1 MNVVRRRN
9 DWKSLARYSLSEGVS
24 KALPSQAILEK
35 VLRGLGTMCIITAF
49 FIVQQHFLYFLNN
62 FRNLIFYR
70 NFFYTVP
77 LGFSYHS
84 PDTDLR

>member
-1 MNVVRRRN
+1 M
-9 DWKSLARYSLSEGVS
+9 LANYENGWY
-24 KALPSQAILEK
+24 
-35 VLRGLGTMCIITAF
+35 TMCIITAF

-62 FRNLIFYR
+62 FRNLIFYG

-77 LGFSYHS
+77 LGFFYHS